1 MPYIICEQRV
11 VLRELQRYIDDNRSY
26 GLNLVSAY
34 DEMWSHLLNV
44 QLTSET

>member
-1 MPYIICEQRV
+1 MPYIIREQR